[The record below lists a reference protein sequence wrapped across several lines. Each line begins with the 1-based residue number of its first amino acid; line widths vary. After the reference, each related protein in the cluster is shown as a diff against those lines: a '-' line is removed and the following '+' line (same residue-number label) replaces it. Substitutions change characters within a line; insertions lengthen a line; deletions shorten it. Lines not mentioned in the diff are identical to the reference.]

1 MTRIPER
8 NAVPTAAGTARRP
21 RRIRWIAL
29 ATAASLLVATPAL
42 AQTGAWGRG
51 MGPGGAQADGYR
63 GMPGMRGDAY
73 VHGRFMDGARMP
85 GRFPGRGGVDDARMH
100 GGFMHGGLAQ
110 GTFMQGAFMQGGFVQ
125 GGALHRLPLGTEVT
139 VETFAGDP
147 AEGAEPV
154 ATLTLTVGEDSEAA
168 FAEQVAAAR
177 ADAAFLRT
185 TLGERT
191 RRVELADAA
200 PFTGRPG
207 VRSGAM
213 AGATAGAMPGA
224 MFGAMG
230 VGGLEDGQT
239 VTVAVFA
246 AADDAAPSASLSFT
260 YGVDSAAAFH
270 AQLQDALE
278 GAAAVEVTLPER
290 VRTVDLSADA
300 AWRPGPFGGRPAW
313 R

>member
-1 MTRIPER
+1 MTRIPAR
-8 NAVPTAAGTARRP
+8 APAPTPARTANRAHRT
-21 RRIRWIAL
+21 RWIAL

-51 MGPGGAQADGYR
+51 MGPSGAQADDYR
-63 GMPGMRGDAY
+63 GMPGMRGGAGF
-73 VHGRFMDGARMP
+73 HGRFMDGASLP
-85 GRFPGRGGVDDARMH
+85 GRFAGRGGTDGAMMH
-100 GGFMHGGLAQ
+100 GPFL
-110 GTFMQGAFMQGGFVQ
+110 QGGFLQ
-125 GGALHRLPLGTEVT
+125 GGALQRLPLGTEVT
-139 VETFAGDP
+139 VETFAADP
-147 AEGAEPV
+147 DGGAEPV

-177 ADAAFLRT
+177 EDAAFLRT

-191 RRVELADAA
+191 RRIDLADAA
-200 PFTGRPG
+200 PFAGRPG

-213 AGATAGAMPGA
+213 SDAMSGATPGA
-224 MFGAMG
+224 TFGAMG
-230 VGGLEDGQT
+230 VGGLDDGQT

-246 AADDAAPSASLSFT
+246 AADDAAPGATLSFT

-300 AWRPGPFGGRPAW
+300 AWGPGPFGGRPA
-313 R
+313 RR

>member
-1 MTRIPER
+1 MTRTPARSSAPSPER
-8 NAVPTAAGTARRP
+8 TANRVRRSG
-21 RRIRWIAL
+21 WIAL

-51 MGPGGAQADGYR
+51 MGPSGAQADGYR
-63 GMPGMRGDAY
+63 GMPGMPGDAGF
-73 VHGRFMDGARMP
+73 HGPFMDGARTP
-85 GRFPGRGGVDDARMH
+85 GRFSGRGGPGSAGGAMMH
-100 GGFMHGGLAQ
+100 GR
-110 GTFMQGAFMQGGFVQ
+110 FMQGASMRGGFLQ
-125 GGALHRLPLGTEVT
+125 GDALHRLPLGTEVT
-139 VETFAGDP
+139 VETFAADP
-147 AEGAEPV
+147 AEGAEPA

-177 ADAAFLRT
+177 EDAAFLRT

-191 RRVELADAA
+191 RRVELADDA
-200 PFTGRPG
+200 PFAGRPG
-207 VRSGAM
+207 ARFGAM
-213 AGATAGAMPGA
+213 AGATPGG
-224 MFGAMG
+224 MLGVMG

-239 VTVAVFA
+239 VSVAVFG
-246 AADDAAPSASLSFT
+246 AADDAAPSATLSFT

-278 GAAAVEVTLPER
+278 GAAAVEVTLPAR

-300 AWRPGPFGGRPAW
+300 AWGPGSFGGRPVW